1 MTKLEQELF
10 NKFQQVNEESL
21 EELRTLNKLIK
32 ELEGLRDRIYI
43 TQAETAKMCGHLEE
57 VVKQE
62 EDEKEGK

>member
-10 NKFQQVNEESL
+10 YKFQQVNKESL
-21 EELRTLNKLIK
+21 EELKTLNKLIK
-32 ELEGLRDRIYI
+32 ELEDLRDCIYI

-62 EDEKEGK
+62 EDEKKGE